1 MKRHGFPRL
10 AMIAALLAAVL
21 LLSGCDP
28 NAGKRPTNYPN
39 TVWRCGDPDIT
50 LYVKTGSEYL
60 TAIREPCE
68 RDRAT
73 LTLRFDY
80 GSGLHIQV
88 KSASE
93 SESEDLFYGTCKFSP
108 KELRVTV
115 KEDRL
120 FGGKY
125 LGQVLVFTRSEWD
138 GTLPADMTEQTEPQ
152 PSGQTPE
159 TEPTQEQTRSDPLP
173 EALLAAWVNSGTYSS
188 GRPYVETLTLFEDL
202 TIRVHL
208 DYEGEPYSDLTGT
221 CFRQGDL
228 LRFTMA
234 DGTVREY
241 RFEVDGNILTLTGE
255 DRTVTYR
262 RSD

>member
-1 MKRHGFPRL
+1 MKRHGFCRPAL
-10 AMIAALLAAVL
+10 LAALLAAVL

-39 TVWRCGDPDIT
+39 TVWTCGDPDIT
-50 LYVKTGSEYL
+50 LYVKTGSELL

-68 RDRAT
+68 QDRDA
-73 LTLRFDY
+73 LTLWFDY

-88 KSASE
+88 KSAPE
-93 SESEDLFYGTCKFSP
+93 SEPEELFYGACKFSP
-108 KELRVTV
+108 KKLRVTV

-125 LGQVLVFTRSEWD
+125 LGQVLTFTRSDWD
-138 GTLPADMTEQTEPQ
+138 GTLPADMTEPT
-152 PSGQTPE
+152 GQASE
-159 TEPTQEQTRSDPLP
+159 TEPTQEEIRSDPLP
-173 EALLAAWVNSGTYSS
+173 EALLASWVNSGTYSS
-188 GRPYVETLTLFEDL
+188 GRTYVETLTVSGDL
-202 TIRVHL
+202 SIRVHL
-208 DYEGEPYSDLTGT
+208 DYDGEPYSDLTGT
-221 CFRQGDL
+221 CFRRGDL

-241 RFEVDGNILTLTGE
+241 RFEVDGNLLTLTGE